1 MMESQETQT
10 HIDFERVREAIQY
23 LHSNFQRQPRLD
35 EVSDEV
41 NVSPHHFQRIF
52 TSWAGT
58 SPKKFLQYIS
68 LGHAKKLLREEQS
81 SLFDTAYRTGLS
93 GSSRLHD
100 LFVSIEG
107 MTPAEYKQGGS
118 GLEIS
123 YSYAQGPFGP
133 MLLASTDR
141 GLCRMMFA
149 EDEAAALEEL
159 KSEFPNATIRFER
172 DQHQISALRIFHSD
186 WNDLS
191 AIKLHLRA
199 TPFQLRV
206 WETLLKVPLGSLVTY
221 GGLAEQIGQPTAS
234 RAVGSA
240 VGDNPIA
247 YLIPCHRVIQ
257 STGHFGNYHWGPD
270 RKEAIIGWELARVAG

>member
-1 MMESQETQT
+1 METKETQA
-10 HIDFERVREAIQY
+10 HIDFERVKEAIQY
-23 LHSNFQRQPRLD
+23 LHENFQRQPRLD
-35 EVSDEV
+35 EVSEEV

-52 TSWAGT
+52 STWAGT

-68 LGHAKKLLREEQS
+68 LGHAKRLLREEQS
-81 SLFDTAYRTGLS
+81 SLFEAAYRTGLS

-100 LFVSIEG
+100 LFVNIEA
-107 MTPAEYKQGGS
+107 MTPAEYKNGGE

-123 YSYAQGPFGP
+123 YSFAQSPFGE
-133 MLLASTDR
+133 MIVASTER
-141 GLCRMMFA
+141 GLCRLAFA
-149 EDEAAALEEL
+149 DNRDHAISDL
-159 KSEFPNATIRFER
+159 KVEFPNAKLTFGR
-172 DQHQISALRIFHSD
+172 DHHQIQALQIFHND

-191 AIKLHLRA
+191 RVKLHLRA

-206 WETLLKVPLGSLVTY
+206 WETLVKVPLGNLVTY
-221 GGLAEQIGQPTAS
+221 GALAKEIGQPSAA

-247 YLIPCHRVIQ
+247 FLIPCHRVIQ

-270 RKEAIIGWELARVAG
+270 RKEAIIGWESARVAG